1 MISYKYK
8 LEELNLLASE
18 ITKKITDGVIILQGD
33 LATGKTTLVKEIA
46 KSLGLSDEVTSPT
59 FSLQHCYGDSFFHYD
74 IYNHGLNHFISLGM
88 LEELDKKGLHFV
100 EWGDDK
106 LVDILNSAEI
116 SNIKIKIEKIS
127 NDIRQYEVDY
137 AYA

>member
-18 ITKKITDGVIILQGD
+18 ITKKITNGVIILQGD

-59 FSLQHCYGDSFFHYD
+59 FSLQHCYGDNFFHYD

-116 SNIKIKIEKIS
+116 SNIKIKIKKIS
-127 NDIRQYEVDY
+127 NDIRQYEVNY
-137 AYA
+137 ACA